1 VGYICIC
8 LDWPFQAMIKGLET
22 NLWKMMATLD
32 VNLALKAN
40 VSKLMLLT
48 QLINIKHK
56 TREALNS
63 YFGQIININTK
74 LVNNNLALPKVF
86 ILMVILNG
94 LPVKYNTMQPVIEVQ
109 TKIDLHDMMSQL
121 CDCEL
126 EHAF

>member
-1 VGYICIC
+1 
-8 LDWPFQAMIKGLET
+8 MIKGLET

-63 YFGQIININTK
+63 YFGQIIDINME
-74 LVNNNLALPKVF
+74 LVNNDLVLPEVF

-94 LPVKYNTMQPVIEVQ
+94 LLVEYNTVWPVIEVQ
-109 TKIDLHDMMSQL
+109 TKIDLHDMMS
-121 CDCEL
+121 
-126 EHAF
+126 